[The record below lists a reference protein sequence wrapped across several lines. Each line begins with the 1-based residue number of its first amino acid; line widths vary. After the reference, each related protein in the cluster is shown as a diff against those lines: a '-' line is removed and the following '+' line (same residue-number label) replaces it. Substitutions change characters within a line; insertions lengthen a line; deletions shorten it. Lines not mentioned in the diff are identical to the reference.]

1 MRWEDTKIPQSFSSK
16 MPAPFTARGPM
27 FSVEFRRVNSR
38 IDRCLRVD
46 VVIDPYKA
54 RSDLVG
60 NDPCVVPNF
69 TRNVASAFPYKLT
82 AKQKR
87 EGFPSRLAFN
97 LIPNPTEKNNYDY
110 PLPPVVADLN
120 LTGIGYNVAVFIGYG
135 AGNCCI
141 ACFTCCHFTV
151 CIYRCDSAV

>member
-1 MRWEDTKIPQSFSSK
+1 
-16 MPAPFTARGPM
+16 M

-60 NDPCVVPNF
+60 NNPCVVPNF
-69 TRNVASAFPYKLT
+69 TRNVAITVPYELT
-82 AKQKR
+82 ATQKR

-97 LIPNPTEKNNYDY
+97 LIPNPTEKEDNDK
-110 PLPPVVADLN
+110 PL
-120 LTGIGYNVAVFIGYG
+120 TE
-135 AGNCCI
+135 
-141 ACFTCCHFTV
+141 
-151 CIYRCDSAV
+151 

>member
-1 MRWEDTKIPQSFSSK
+1 
-16 MPAPFTARGPM
+16 M

-46 VVIDPYKA
+46 VAIDPYKA

-69 TRNVASAFPYKLT
+69 TRNVAITVPYELT

-97 LIPNPTEKNNYDY
+97 LIPNPTEKEDNDK
-110 PLPPVVADLN
+110 PL
-120 LTGIGYNVAVFIGYG
+120 TE
-135 AGNCCI
+135 
-141 ACFTCCHFTV
+141 
-151 CIYRCDSAV
+151 

>member
-27 FSVEFRRVNSR
+27 FSVEFRSVNSR

-46 VVIDPYKA
+46 VVIGPYKA

-69 TRNVASAFPYKLT
+69 TRNVAITVPYELT

-87 EGFPSRLAFN
+87 EGFPSRFYFC
-97 LIPNPTEKNNYDY
+97 LIPNPTEKNDYDY

-120 LTGIGYNVAVFIGYG
+120 LTSIGYNVSVFVCYG

-141 ACFTCCHFTV
+141 ACSQSIDVAVFINCCNR
-151 CIYRCDSAV
+151 II